1 MNDCMEEVERMSL
14 DKDLQCR
21 EIYTKAVCG
30 KGRKFSQ
37 VTNTVTPPHA
47 PTSILGAWII
57 NNQYDAV
64 KSGDSVE
71 VVGTYDINI
80 WYSYDKNTKTDVA
93 KETVSYVESV
103 GLSYL
108 DKKHRPS
115 TAEVSAVATQEPNCV
130 EASISSRG
138 DSVVIRVEREF
149 KVEMIAETKVCV
161 VVCANGCDDFD
172 DKQVDFDGADDGD
185 FDDLD
190 PDLLDDDLN

>member
-1 MNDCMEEVERMSL
+1 MSL

-64 KSGDSVE
+64 KSGEHVE

-93 KETVSYVESV
+93 KETISYVEAV

-115 TAEVSAVATQEPNCV
+115 TAEVTAFATQEPNCV

-161 VVCANGCDDFD
+161 VVCANGCGDFD
-172 DKQVDFDGADDGD
+172 DKQVDLASVDDGD
-185 FDDLD
+185 YEDLD

>member
-1 MNDCMEEVERMSL
+1 MSL

-64 KSGDSVE
+64 KSGENVE

-80 WYSYDKNTKTDVA
+80 WYSYDRNTKTDVA
-93 KETVSYVESV
+93 KETVSYAEVV
-103 GLSYL
+103 PLHYL
-108 DKKHRPS
+108 DKKHKPG

-130 EASISSRG
+130 EASISSSG
-138 DSVVIRVEREF
+138 SSVLIRVEREY
-149 KVEMIAETKVCV
+149 KVEMLAETKVCV
-161 VVCANGCDDFD
+161 VVCGNGCDDYE
-172 DKQVDFDGADDGD
+172 DKHVDFGGDDGD
-185 FDDLD
+185 YEDLD
-190 PDLLDDDLN
+190 PDLLDEELN